1 MPRTRSG
8 DHTRPTAIV
17 RRCAV
22 VDEEQEIYK
31 ALKHIVADDVAPED
45 VVFGGGPKDKSVLT
59 KYVDHMACKLWDS
72 LDCGELKLVAHGR
85 KLRDLPPLP
94 HKEIMQLVQVL
105 GLLSLTKCSYETIDK
120 GLLFAFTERWHRE
133 TNTFHLPI
141 GEMTITL
148 NDVSS
153 LLHIPIVGGF
163 YSYPH
168 TSKDVAI
175 A

>member
-72 LDCGELKLVAHGR
+72 LVY
-85 KLRDLPPLP
+85 
-94 HKEIMQLVQVL
+94 Q
-105 GLLSLTKCSYETIDK
+105 
-120 GLLFAFTERWHRE
+120 
-133 TNTFHLPI
+133 
-141 GEMTITL
+141 
-148 NDVSS
+148 
-153 LLHIPIVGGF
+153 
-163 YSYPH
+163 
-168 TSKDVAI
+168 
-175 A
+175 

>member
-1 MPRTRSG
+1 
-8 DHTRPTAIV
+8 
-17 RRCAV
+17 
-22 VDEEQEIYK
+22 
-31 ALKHIVADDVAPED
+31 
-45 VVFGGGPKDKSVLT
+45 
-59 KYVDHMACKLWDS
+59 
-72 LDCGELKLVAHGR
+72 
-85 KLRDLPPLP
+85 
-94 HKEIMQLVQVL
+94 MQLVQVL